1 MIANAIVVAS
11 TTAMALACVR
21 LLRGPTD
28 ADRVVALELILSSS
42 LALIGAAASAA
53 NSPRVL
59 DIGLGLA
66 VVAFVGTIAWA
77 RLVELSTDKEA
88 E

>member
-1 MIANAIVVAS
+1 MIAVAIVAAAA
-11 TTAMALACVR
+11 TAIALACIR

-28 ADRVVALELILSSS
+28 ADRVVALELVLASS
-42 LALIGAAASAA
+42 LALIAAAATAA
-53 NSPRVL
+53 KSPRIL

-77 RLVELSTDKEA
+77 RLVESSVNEEA